1 MVADQLLFY
10 NRCVMNLSSLN
21 ADTGRLIIRLCVG
34 LLMLFHGV
42 AKIIHPGSLDFIGG
56 MLNANGVPAFLAY
69 GVYIGEVLAPI
80 MVIVGYQ
87 ARIGGLIIVLN
98 MVVAL
103 LLAHS
108 GDFFSLTEHGGW
120 AVELQMFYLLSALAV
135 MFLGSG
141 KLAFKQD

>member
-1 MVADQLLFY
+1 
-10 NRCVMNLSSLN
+10 MNLSSLSP
-21 ADTGRLIIRLCVG
+21 DTGKLILRLCVG

-42 AKIIHPGSLDFIGG
+42 AKIMHPGSLEFIGG
-56 MLNANGVPAFLAY
+56 MLSANSLPAFFAY
-69 GVYIGEVLAPI
+69 GVYIGEVVAPL
-80 MVIVGYQ
+80 MVVVGYQ
-87 ARIGGLIIVLN
+87 ARIGGLLIAVN

-108 GDFFSLTEHGGW
+108 GDLFSLTEHGGL
-120 AVELQMFYLLSALAV
+120 AVELQMFYLLSALAI